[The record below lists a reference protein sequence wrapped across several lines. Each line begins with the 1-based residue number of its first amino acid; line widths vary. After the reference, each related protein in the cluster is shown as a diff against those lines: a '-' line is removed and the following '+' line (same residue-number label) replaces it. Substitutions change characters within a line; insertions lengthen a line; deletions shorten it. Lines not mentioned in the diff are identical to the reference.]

1 MAVLRILT
9 SFFLLALSRD
19 LTLGARCIHLTSTR
33 RRPPS
38 PSLDRSLSLRSQ
50 RDNLTPLVLYLLHF
64 NYTHD
69 NSPTTTTMDSN
80 DNTEPEASAS
90 RSSTLHRDVTL
101 SAPVWTPDSAITD
114 LPNEILRDMFLAIDG
129 RFSKT
134 LYSLSL
140 TCKRFRDV
148 VKGGCEPE
156 YNLRG
161 KRIDDPFALMER
173 LIGTKASGTHLQS
186 RSFTYAC
193 IK

>member
-114 LPNEILRDMFLAIDG
+114 LPNASVFE
-129 RFSKT
+129 T
-134 LYSLSL
+134 L
-140 TCKRFRDV
+140 
-148 VKGGCEPE
+148 
-156 YNLRG
+156 LRG
-161 KRIDDPFALMER
+161 A
-173 LIGTKASGTHLQS
+173 AS
-186 RSFTYAC
+186 RSIICVGSGSTTRSR
-193 IK
+193 